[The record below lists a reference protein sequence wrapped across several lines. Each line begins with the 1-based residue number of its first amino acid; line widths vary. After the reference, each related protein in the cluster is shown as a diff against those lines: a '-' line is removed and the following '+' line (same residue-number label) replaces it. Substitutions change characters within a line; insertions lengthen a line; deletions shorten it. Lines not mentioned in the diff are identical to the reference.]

1 MKNIPLHMSIVI
13 CIFIISVIFGYEIFS
28 SYQLEKLKLET
39 EQILNQSAIKAGM
52 VQVPVDICTELHQ
65 ELKWVN
71 SDDYNSGMI
80 IDGIE

>member
-1 MKNIPLHMSIVI
+1 MKNTPLQMSIVI
-13 CIFIISVIFGYEIFS
+13 CIFIVSVTFGYKIFS
-28 SYQLEKLKLET
+28 DYRLERLKLET

-71 SDDYNSGMI
+71 PNNYNNGMI
-80 IDGIE
+80 LEGIE